1 MQQNRVCRLTLL
13 PAGELAQVWFGNK
26 ERKEK
31 GRKAGKEEGTNC
43 ERKMKKSVGKEAF
56 PPPSQGPWLG
66 LEIKLTKTGKQEKGM
81 SARKLHTT

>member
-1 MQQNRVCRLTLL
+1 MTLL

-56 PPPSQGPWLG
+56 PPPSQGP
-66 LEIKLTKTGKQEKGM
+66 
-81 SARKLHTT
+81 